1 MSFEFFRNREHA
13 GRALAQELAIYA
25 MRPDVTVLALP
36 RGGVPVAYEVAR
48 ALQAPLDVLVV
59 RKLGVPGHEEYAM
72 GAIAGGG
79 EQVLD
84 NGLVRELGIGVDAVD
99 EVVRNE
105 RHELERRERAYRG
118 NRPAP
123 DLRGRIVILVDDGL
137 ATGATMRVAVR
148 AVRRQAPTRVVV
160 AAPVASPEAC
170 TLLQGEADDVVCPE
184 VPDAFLGVGRW
195 YLDFSQT
202 SDEEVCRLLEEAE
215 ADARR
220 LRAPQPED
228 LAR

>member
-1 MSFEFFRNREHA
+1 MGFEYFRNRQHA
-13 GRALAQELAIYA
+13 GRVLAQELAIYA
-25 MRPDVTVLALP
+25 VRPDVIVLALP
-36 RGGVPVAYEVAR
+36 RGGTPVAHEVAQ

-72 GAIAGGG
+72 GAIASGG

-84 NGLVRELGIGVDAVD
+84 AELVRELGIGAEAVD
-99 EVVRNE
+99 EVVSNE
-105 RHELERRERAYRG
+105 QHELERRERTYRG

-123 DLRGRIVILVDDGL
+123 DLAGRIVILVDDGL

-148 AVRRQAPTRVVV
+148 AVRRQEPARVVV

-170 TLLQGEADDVVCPE
+170 ALLHGEADDVVCAE
-184 VPDAFLGVGRW
+184 IPDSFLGVGRW

-202 SDEEVCRLLEEAE
+202 SDEEVCRLLDEANRP
-215 ADARR
+215 RR
-220 LRAPQPED
+220 AHQPED
-228 LAR
+228 PAR